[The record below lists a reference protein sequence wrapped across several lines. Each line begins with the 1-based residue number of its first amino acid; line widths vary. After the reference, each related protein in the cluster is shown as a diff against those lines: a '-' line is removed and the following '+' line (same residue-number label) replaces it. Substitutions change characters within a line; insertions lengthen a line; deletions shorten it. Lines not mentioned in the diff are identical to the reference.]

1 MSCFLVWWE
10 GRAYVNDE
18 LFVTAIA
25 GGQKAF
31 MDMLNARE
39 VIGKK
44 LFDQTLYPVTGG
56 QQKLCEQYH
65 PPMQDFDAAYVQINV
80 VSKDVVKKVKA
91 KMDAGYPGA
100 TVITIDPNY
109 APPLY
114 PYRHATFFKVLDYK
128 ATRKY
133 PMVPKMA
140 SVKLCGRL
148 YVALNAV
155 SVRVDTPIIVTIAQ

>member
-1 MSCFLVWWE
+1 MSCFLVRWE
-10 GRAYVNDE
+10 GGTYANDE

-31 MDMLNARE
+31 TEMLNVRE
-39 VIGKK
+39 VVGKK
-44 LFDQTLYPVTGG
+44 LFDQTLYPVTSS
-56 QQKLCEQYH
+56 QQELCEQYN
-65 PPMQDFDAAYVQINV
+65 PPVQDFDEAYRQINI
-80 VSKDVVKKVKA
+80 VSKEVVKRVKA

-100 TVITIDPNY
+100 TVITIDPHY

-114 PYRHATFFKVLDYK
+114 PYRHAIFFKVLEYK
-128 ATRKY
+128 AARKY

-155 SVRVDTPIIVTIAQ
+155 SVRVETPVIVTIDN

>member
-1 MSCFLVWWE
+1 MSCFLVRWE
-10 GRAYVNDE
+10 GGTYANDE

-25 GGQKAF
+25 GGPKAF
-31 MDMLNARE
+31 MEMLNARE

-56 QQKLCEQYH
+56 QQKLCEPYN
-65 PPMQDFDAAYVQINV
+65 PPVQDFDAAYRQINV
-80 VSKDVVKKVKA
+80 VSKDVVKRVKE

-100 TVITIDPNY
+100 TVVTIDPAY
-109 APPLY
+109 APPLF
-114 PYRHATFFKVLDYK
+114 PYRHANFFKVLDYK
-128 ATRKY
+128 ATKKY

-140 SVKLCGRL
+140 VIKLCGRL

-155 SVRVDTPIIVTIAQ
+155 SVRAETPIIVTIGK